1 MGSCI
6 ICVWRKEDVERG
18 PHLRV
23 QILPEGRDDYRMQ
36 SPGLQQEKQVTQ
48 GLQKCTNAMGTSRMP
63 STPVV
68 GLATSLLVWVRW
80 SLMLARGPWDS
91 S

>member
-36 SPGLQQEKQVTQ
+36 SPGL
-48 GLQKCTNAMGTSRMP
+48 
-63 STPVV
+63 
-68 GLATSLLVWVRW
+68 
-80 SLMLARGPWDS
+80 
-91 S
+91 